1 MRVLQVMA
9 GAKYG
14 GAESFFMRLVVALRR
29 AGLHQR
35 VVIRKNEHRAEIFR
49 EGGIEPVELRFGGR
63 LDILT
68 RLGIKR
74 EIESFHPHIVITWM
88 NRASIVCPKGDFVR
102 VARLGGYYEVL

>member
-49 EGGIEPVELRFGGR
+49 EGGIEPEPFGIPIN
-63 LDILT
+63 LIHFSSML
-68 RLGIKR
+68 LIQL
-74 EIESFHPHIVITWM
+74 ISF
-88 NRASIVCPKGDFVR
+88 N
-102 VARLGGYYEVL
+102 